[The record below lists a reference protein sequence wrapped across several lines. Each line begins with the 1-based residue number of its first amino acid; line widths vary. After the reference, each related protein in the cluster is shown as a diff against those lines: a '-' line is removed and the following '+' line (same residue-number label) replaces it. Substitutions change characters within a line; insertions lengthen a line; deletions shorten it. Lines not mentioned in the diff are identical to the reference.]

1 MCRTVGKTESGNGG
15 SRLNN
20 SRIVLDKAAEI
31 LEKAS
36 PILED
41 EILCEYVSPLL
52 AQRDLFLGS
61 CGRHRTPV
69 YLYDEKGLL
78 NRAKQFTTAFTTEVP
93 GFQAFFA
100 VKSNNHPA
108 VAKSLVRFGLGLDVS
123 SGLELKGA
131 LTTGCQRI
139 IFSGP
144 GKTDAELDL
153 AAANTESVAVLI
165 DSFGEFERLE
175 RIARRRNV
183 EVRAGVRLTNEE
195 KGPWRKFG
203 VSLAD
208 LELFM
213 EKAETTHHVRLC
225 GLQFHTSWNLTPG
238 AQVAFLHRLGRQL
251 GAMNRRR
258 IKAIE
263 FLDIGGGYWPS
274 LGEWVRFS
282 ATPEGRLI
290 QSVLPDTR
298 SPDRYRFP
306 SEPIEV
312 FAREIGGALREHV
325 FPHIRCNV
333 FAEPG
338 RWLVNDSMHILLTVV
353 DKKAEDL
360 VIVDGGTNIVGW
372 DRFETDYFPVI
383 NLSRPSLIER
393 SCFICGSLCTPQDV
407 WGYGYFGDTIEQGD
421 ILMIPSQ
428 GAYTY
433 SLRQQ
438 FIKPLAKVI
447 PLEDSDVG
455 KGKGRRPR

>member
-1 MCRTVGKTESGNGG
+1 V
-15 SRLNN
+15 NN
-20 SRIVLDKAAEI
+20 SKVVLDKAAEI
-31 LEKAS
+31 LGKTS

-41 EILCEYVSPLL
+41 EALCEYVRPLL
-52 AQRDLFLGS
+52 EQRDLFLES

-69 YLYDEKGLL
+69 YLFDEKVLL
-78 NRAKQFTTAFTTEVP
+78 TRAKQFITAFTNEVP
-93 GFQAFFA
+93 GFHAFFA

-123 SGLELKGA
+123 SGLELKTA
-131 LTTGCQRI
+131 LATGCQRI
-139 IFSGP
+139 LFSGP

-153 AAANTESVAVLI
+153 AVANSEAVMVLT

-175 RIARRRNV
+175 RIARWRNI
-183 EVRAGVRLTNEE
+183 EVRAGVRLTTEE
-195 KGPWRKFG
+195 KGLWRKFG
-203 VSLAD
+203 VSLAE
-208 LELFM
+208 LERFM
-213 EKAETTHHVRLC
+213 EKAGTSHHIRLC

-238 AQVAFLHRLGRQL
+238 AQVSFLRRLGKQL
-251 GAMNRRR
+251 GAMNRRLV
-258 IKAIE
+258 KAIE

-290 QSVLPDTR
+290 QTVLPDAR
-298 SPDRYRFP
+298 SQDRYRFP

-312 FAREIGGALREHV
+312 FSREIGRGLCEHV
-325 FPHIRCNV
+325 FPYIRCNV

-433 SLRQQ
+433 SLRQR

-447 PLEDSDVG
+447 PLKNPDLVRG
-455 KGKGRRPR
+455 KRRHSR

>member
-1 MCRTVGKTESGNGG
+1 MCRTVRKTESGNGG
-15 SRLNN
+15 SRVNN

-31 LEKAS
+31 LGKTS

-41 EILCEYVSPLL
+41 EVLCEYVRSLL

-61 CGRHRTPV
+61 RGRHRTPV
-69 YLYDEKGLL
+69 YLFDEQVLL
-78 NRAKQFTTAFTTEVP
+78 DRAKQFTTAFTNEVP
-93 GFQAFFA
+93 GFHAFFA
-100 VKSNNHPA
+100 VKSNNHP
-108 VAKSLVRFGLGLDVS
+108 
-123 SGLELKGA
+123 ELKTA
-131 LTTGCQRI
+131 LSAGCQRI
-139 IFSGP
+139 LFSGP

-153 AAANTESVAVLI
+153 AVNNTDAVTVLI

-183 EVRAGVRLTNEE
+183 EVRAGVRLTTEE
-195 KGPWRKFG
+195 KGLWRKFG
-203 VSLAD
+203 VSLAE
-208 LELFM
+208 LERFM
-213 EKAETTHHVRLC
+213 EKTETSHHVRLC

-238 AQVAFLHRLGRQL
+238 AQVSFLRRLGEQL
-251 GAMNRRR
+251 GGMNRRR
-258 IKAIE
+258 IRAIE

-298 SPDRYRFP
+298 SQDRYRFP

-325 FPHIRCNV
+325 FPYVRCNV

-360 VIVDGGTNIVGW
+360 VIVDGGTNVVGW

-393 SCFICGSLCTPQDV
+393 HCFIYGSLCTPQDV

-447 PLEDSDVG
+447 PLEDPDLV
-455 KGKGRRPR
+455 KAKRRRPR

>member
-1 MCRTVGKTESGNGG
+1 MRRTVRKTEGGNGG
-15 SRLNN
+15 SRVNN
-20 SRIVLDKAAEI
+20 SRVVLDKAAEI
-31 LEKAS
+31 LGKAS

-41 EILCEYVSPLL
+41 EVLCEYVRPLL
-52 AQRDLFLGS
+52 AQRDLFLES
-61 CGRHRTPV
+61 RGRHRTPV
-69 YLYDEKGLL
+69 YLFDEQVLL
-78 NRAKQFTTAFTTEVP
+78 DRAKQFTTVFTNEVHAFR
-93 GFQAFFA
+93 AFFA

-108 VAKSLVRFGLGLDVS
+108 VAKSLVKFGLGLDVS
-123 SGLELKGA
+123 SGFELKIA
-131 LTTGCQRI
+131 LATGCQRI
-139 IFSGP
+139 LFSGP
-144 GKTDAELDL
+144 GKTDPELDL
-153 AAANTESVAVLI
+153 AVANTDAVTVLI

-175 RIARRRNV
+175 RIARCRNV
-183 EVRAGVRLTNEE
+183 EVRAGVRLTTEE
-195 KGPWRKFG
+195 RGLWRKFG
-203 VSLAD
+203 ISLAE
-208 LELFM
+208 LERFM
-213 EKAETTHHVRLC
+213 EKAETSHHVRLC
-225 GLQFHTSWNLTPG
+225 GLQFHTSWNLAPV
-238 AQVAFLHRLGRQL
+238 AQVSFLRRLGEQL
-251 GAMNRRR
+251 GVMNRRR
-258 IKAIE
+258 IRAIE

-274 LGEWVRFS
+274 QGEWVRFS

-325 FPHIRCNV
+325 FPYVRCNV

-360 VIVDGGTNIVGW
+360 VIVDGGTNVVGW

-393 SCFICGSLCTPQDV
+393 SCFICGSLCTPHDV

-447 PLEDSDVG
+447 PLEDPDPVRR
-455 KGKGRRPR
+455 KGSRPR

>member
-1 MCRTVGKTESGNGG
+1 M
-15 SRLNN
+15 NN
-20 SRIVLDKAAEI
+20 SKVVLDKAAEI
-31 LEKAS
+31 LGKTS

-41 EILCEYVSPLL
+41 EALCEYVRPLL
-52 AQRDLFLGS
+52 EQRDLFLES

-69 YLYDEKGLL
+69 YLFDEKVLL
-78 NRAKQFTTAFTTEVP
+78 TRAKQFITAFTNEVP
-93 GFQAFFA
+93 GFHAFFA

-123 SGLELKGA
+123 SGLELKTA
-131 LTTGCQRI
+131 LATGCQRI
-139 IFSGP
+139 LFSGP

-153 AAANTESVAVLI
+153 AVANSEAVMVLT

-175 RIARRRNV
+175 RIARWRNI
-183 EVRAGVRLTNEE
+183 EVRAGVRLTTEE
-195 KGPWRKFG
+195 KGLWRKFG
-203 VSLAD
+203 VSLAE
-208 LELFM
+208 LERFM
-213 EKAETTHHVRLC
+213 EKAGTSHHIRLC

-238 AQVAFLHRLGRQL
+238 AQVSFLRRLGKQL
-251 GAMNRRR
+251 GAMNRRLV
-258 IKAIE
+258 KAIE

-290 QSVLPDTR
+290 QTVLPDAR
-298 SPDRYRFP
+298 SQDRYRFP

-312 FAREIGGALREHV
+312 FSREIGRGLCEHV
-325 FPHIRCNV
+325 FPYIRCNV

-433 SLRQQ
+433 SLRQR

-447 PLEDSDVG
+447 PLKNPDLVRG
-455 KGKGRRPR
+455 KRRHSR

>member
-1 MCRTVGKTESGNGG
+1 M
-15 SRLNN
+15 NN
-20 SRIVLDKAAEI
+20 SRVVLDKAAEI
-31 LEKAS
+31 LGKTS

-41 EILCEYVSPLL
+41 EALCEYVRPLL
-52 AQRDLFLGS
+52 EQRDLFLES

-69 YLYDEKGLL
+69 YLFDEKVLL
-78 NRAKQFTTAFTTEVP
+78 TRAKQFITAFTNEVP
-93 GFQAFFA
+93 GFHAFFA

-123 SGLELKGA
+123 SGLELKTA
-131 LTTGCQRI
+131 LATGCQRI
-139 IFSGP
+139 LFSGP

-153 AAANTESVAVLI
+153 AVANSEAVMVLT

-175 RIARRRNV
+175 RIARWRNI
-183 EVRAGVRLTNEE
+183 EVRAGVRLTTEE
-195 KGPWRKFG
+195 KGLWRKFG
-203 VSLAD
+203 VSLAE
-208 LELFM
+208 LERFM
-213 EKAETTHHVRLC
+213 EKAGTSHHIRLC

-238 AQVAFLHRLGRQL
+238 AQVSFLRRLGKQL
-251 GAMNRRR
+251 GAMNRRLV
-258 IKAIE
+258 KAIE

-290 QSVLPDTR
+290 QTVLPDAR
-298 SPDRYRFP
+298 SQDRYRFP

-312 FAREIGGALREHV
+312 FSREIGRGLCEHV
-325 FPHIRCNV
+325 FPYIRCNV

-433 SLRQQ
+433 SLRQR

-447 PLEDSDVG
+447 PLKNPDLVRG
-455 KGKGRRPR
+455 KRRHSR